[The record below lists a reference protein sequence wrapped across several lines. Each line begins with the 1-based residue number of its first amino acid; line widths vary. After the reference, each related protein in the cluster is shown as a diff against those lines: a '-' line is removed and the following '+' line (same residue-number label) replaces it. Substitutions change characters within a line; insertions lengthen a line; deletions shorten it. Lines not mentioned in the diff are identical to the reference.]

1 MSHKTRIVQNSHANQ
16 AGAPDVGG
24 LTLENENVF
33 QSFQKCKK
41 SSFQQTLS
49 WFNETVWE
57 MRPAEGRDATFL
69 RLRFSSD
76 FASHALMFTCNKNTI
91 KAS

>member
-41 SSFQQTLS
+41 LSFQQTLS
-49 WFNETVWE
+49 
-57 MRPAEGRDATFL
+57 
-69 RLRFSSD
+69 
-76 FASHALMFTCNKNTI
+76 
-91 KAS
+91 